1 MKRSQFIYMVILN
14 VLVIVFGIM
23 TLYYMNAYS
32 RERTKIRTGIKTWD
46 TSFKFSQFYHKMNDY
61 LQRQDAFFSDNL
73 LVIGDSHVQGL
84 AVNHISSDAVNL
96 GIAGDTI
103 FGVLHR
109 ASMYQAIKRAR
120 GIVLEAGVNDIKYF
134 TDETIL
140 ENFSSFFQLVPSTI
154 PVYVNSIIPVQNIMG
169 VVDIDN
175 DRIRMLNQKLSRLCE
190 TFPNCRFVNMM
201 PLLSDMSGNLRT
213 ELCLKDG
220 IHLND
225 RGNRIWLDELR
236 RIISR

>member
-1 MKRSQFIYMVILN
+1 MKRSHFIYMIILN
-14 VLVIVFGIM
+14 VLVIAFGVM
-23 TLYYMNAYS
+23 TLYYLNAYN
-32 RERTKIRTGIKTWD
+32 RERTKISTDIRAWD
-46 TSFKFSQFYHKMNDY
+46 SSFQFSQFYHKMNEY
-61 LQRQDAFFSDNL
+61 YQRRDAFLEDKL

-84 AVNHISSDAVNL
+84 AVNHISANAVNL

-109 ASMYQAIKRAR
+109 ASMYQSIKQAR
-120 GIVLEAGVNDIKYF
+120 GVVIEAGVNDIKYF

-154 PVYVNSIIPVQNIMG
+154 PVYINSIIPVQNIMG

-175 DRIRMLNQKLSRLCE
+175 DRIRMLNQKLFRLCE
-190 TFPNCRFVNMM
+190 SFPHCRFVNIT
-201 PLLSDMSGNLRT
+201 PLLADMSGNLRT
-213 ELCLKDG
+213 DLCLKDG
-220 IHLND
+220 IHLNQ
-225 RGNRIWLDELR
+225 RGNRVWLDELN